1 MLSADVR
8 RRLRLTSIA
17 ATAAIAVS
25 GAAAPGASQA
35 HHVGGATYSGEI
47 DGGRIELDVSAED
60 TVTRFKLYTRESGRL
75 SECYEGL
82 GLGIPIEDHTFD
94 GVAGPAETVNGS
106 FPSPRSAEGTFTHGP
121 RADGSRLACL
131 AFGTYAWTA
140 KVDRTGP
147 VMRLGGKAR
156 QSSGRPSVAVTVE
169 CPREACSAAARGR
182 LQVVGAGAT
191 KRFRLGAADADVST
205 GVESTLRLRILPKAR
220 RAIRRA
226 LRVGGTATA
235 RVTVTA
241 RDNAGN
247 AASKKRTI
255 RLASV
260 ESATSSRVSADSAA
274 RPWMGRPRLRSP
286 RERRSPV
293 ATGESPP
300 LCRTFGQCPRE
311 DSNLRPAA

>member
-1 MLSADVR
+1 VINANVR
-8 RRLRLTSIA
+8 CRLRLTSIA

-25 GAAAPGASQA
+25 AAAAPGASQA
-35 HHVGGATYSGEI
+35 HHVRGTTYSGEI
-47 DGGRIELDVSAED
+47 DGGRIELEVSADD

-94 GVAGPAETVNGS
+94 GMAGPGETVNGS
-106 FPSPRSAEGTFTHGP
+106 FPAPRSAEGTFTHGP

-131 AFGTYAWTA
+131 APGTYAWTA
-140 KVDRTGP
+140 NVDRTGP
-147 VMRLGGKAR
+147 AMRLGAKAR
-156 QSSGRPSVAVTVE
+156 QSSGRRSVAVTVE

-182 LQVVGAGAT
+182 LQVAGAGAT
-191 KRFRLGAADADVST
+191 RRFRLGAADADVST
-205 GVESTLRLRILPKAR
+205 GFESTLRLGIPSKAR

-226 LRVGGTATA
+226 LREGGTATA

-247 AASKKRTI
+247 AASRKRTI

-260 ESATSSRVSADSAA
+260 GSATSSRDSAGQDQ
-274 RPWMGRPRLRSP
+274 GR
-286 RERRSPV
+286 
-293 ATGESPP
+293 
-300 LCRTFGQCPRE
+300 
-311 DSNLRPAA
+311 